1 MEWRVKYRSE
11 WVVERVGG
19 GLEWSV
25 VECGGLEWTG
35 FKFRSGG
42 GWIGVEG
49 GVQELMGV
57 DWSERLSTGV
67 KGGGLEWRVEYRSG
81 WG

>member
-1 MEWRVKYRSE
+1 MVDWSGGLSTGAEGGGLEWRVKYRSE

-49 GVQELMGV
+49 
-57 DWSERLSTGV
+57 
-67 KGGGLEWRVEYRSG
+67 
-81 WG
+81 